1 MFGKLWPNH
10 GTDSTT
16 TKINDLFHSLPDQH
30 LFRSSLVPYQNS
42 NQFYLNYIFFLHS
55 IVKNANLCLEP
66 NGFISYLLKKRM
78 NKNTLLQG
86 IEDYQ
91 GFNDYWIFALAKTHP
106 ARQSWSFQKE
116 QGCPSPRGWGE
127 AQDCYCS
134 NCHHPW
140 GMAFENGT
148 SFRGMER
155 QTSLNSC
162 CKASCQS
169 RWLLQSLGV
178 QRDISRTS
186 IPLVHDDA
194 PHEGPLVTP
203 HLSFT
208 VSLVSKRGTKVAL

>member
-1 MFGKLWPNH
+1 M
-10 GTDSTT
+10 
-16 TKINDLFHSLPDQH
+16 
-30 LFRSSLVPYQNS
+30 
-42 NQFYLNYIFFLHS
+42 HS

-155 QTSLNSC
+155 HKPQ
-162 CKASCQS
+162 Q
-169 RWLLQSLGV
+169 LLQSILSITMAAS
-178 QRDISRTS
+178 ISRRAEGNLQDQYPTCSWRCAPWRSIGNPTS
-186 IPLVHDDA
+186 LFHC
-194 PHEGPLVTP
+194 
-203 HLSFT
+203 
-208 VSLVSKRGTKVAL
+208 

>member
-91 GFNDYWIFALAKTHP
+91 GFDDYWILHLPKHILQGRVGAFRNNKDAHLHGGGGGTKLFLQHLPPPQTWILRMGPVLEVWKDRQASTAVAKYLVN
-106 ARQSWSFQKE
+106 RD
-116 QGCPSPRGWGE
+116 GCFNLWVCR
-127 AQDCYCS
+127 
-134 NCHHPW
+134 
-140 GMAFENGT
+140 GT
-148 SFRGMER
+148 SPGPVSHLFMTMRPVE
-155 QTSLNSC
+155 
-162 CKASCQS
+162 
-169 RWLLQSLGV
+169 
-178 QRDISRTS
+178 
-186 IPLVHDDA
+186 VHW
-194 PHEGPLVTP
+194 
-203 HLSFT
+203 
-208 VSLVSKRGTKVAL
+208 